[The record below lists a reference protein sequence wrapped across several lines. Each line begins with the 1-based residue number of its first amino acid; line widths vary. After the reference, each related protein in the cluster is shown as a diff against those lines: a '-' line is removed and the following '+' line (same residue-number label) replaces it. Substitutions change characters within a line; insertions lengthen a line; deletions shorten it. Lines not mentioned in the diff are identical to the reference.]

1 MIRPPESEQELL
13 ERARALAGLELG
25 EIAVAAG
32 RALPPDLRRHKG
44 VIGELLEHVLGATA
58 ATRPV
63 PDFEALGVE
72 LKTIPV
78 GDDDYPRE
86 STHICTLSLHDV
98 TGQRWETSTVR
109 RKLARVLWVPIEA
122 QPSLALARRRIG
134 RARLWSPTAA
144 EESVLA
150 ADWEEHM
157 ELIATGRFD
166 QIDGRLGTY
175 LQVRPKAAN
184 RNAVMAAHDIDGVP
198 GTTLP
203 RGFYLRASFT
213 RRILHGDPT

>member
-1 MIRPPESEQELL
+1 MIRPPTSEQELL
-13 ERARALAGLELG
+13 DRARALAGLELG
-25 EIAVAAG
+25 EIAETAG
-32 RALPPDLRRHKG
+32 RALPPDLRRRKG
-44 VIGELLEHVLGATA
+44 VVGELLERVLGATA
-58 ATRPV
+58 ASRPV
-63 PDFEALGVE
+63 PDFEAIGVE

-78 GDDDYPRE
+78 GDDERPRE
-86 STHICTLSLHDV
+86 STHICTLTLHDLA
-98 TGQRWETSTVR
+98 GQRWATSTVR

-122 QPSLALARRRIG
+122 RPDIALARRRIG

-144 EESVLA
+144 EEAVLA
-150 ADWEEHM
+150 SDWEEHM

-184 RNAVMAAHDIDGVP
+184 RDAVMAAHDASGRP
-198 GTTLP
+198 SATLP

-213 RRILHGDPT
+213 RRILLGDSV

>member
-1 MIRPPESEQELL
+1 MIPPPRSEQELI
-13 ERARALAGLELG
+13 ERARALAGLTLA
-25 EIAVAAG
+25 EIAKSTG

-44 VIGELLEHVLGATA
+44 AIGELLEHTLGATA
-58 ATRPV
+58 ASRPV
-63 PDFEALGVE
+63 PDFEAIGVE

-78 GDDDYPRE
+78 GDDEYPRE
-86 STHICTLSLHDV
+86 STHVCTLTLHDLV
-98 TGQRWETSTVR
+98 GQRWETSTVR

-122 QPSLALARRRIG
+122 RPDLALAQRRIG

-144 EESVLA
+144 EEHVLA
-150 ADWEEHM
+150 TDWEEHM

-184 RNAVMAAHDIDGVP
+184 RNAVMAALDADGLP

-213 RRILHGDPT
+213 RLILHRDVA